1 MRSEPIVRTRRQVIT
16 FVLLGASNTL
26 LTLLLY
32 WLLLRWVPHTVAYAI
47 SYAAGIGYGAMTN
60 ARFTFRTRLTGPG
73 FVRYAAWT
81 VGLYAFNALL
91 LEALVRVAGMDA
103 RFAVLVVVAVAVPL
117 GFVGAR
123 WAIAGVAPQPTG
135 DRGPGSGEA

>member
-1 MRSEPIVRTRRQVIT
+1 MTGRTRRQLVV

-32 WLLLRWVPHTVAYAI
+32 WLLLRWLPHTLAYAI
-47 SYAAGIGYGAMTN
+47 SYASGIVYGAVTN
-60 ARFTFRTRLTGPG
+60 ARFTFRSRLTGPA
-73 FVRYAAWT
+73 FARFAAWT

-91 LEALVRVAGMDA
+91 LEALVRLGGMDA

-117 GFVGAR
+117 GFLGAR
-123 WAIAGVAPQPTG
+123 WALAPK
-135 DRGPGSGEA
+135 